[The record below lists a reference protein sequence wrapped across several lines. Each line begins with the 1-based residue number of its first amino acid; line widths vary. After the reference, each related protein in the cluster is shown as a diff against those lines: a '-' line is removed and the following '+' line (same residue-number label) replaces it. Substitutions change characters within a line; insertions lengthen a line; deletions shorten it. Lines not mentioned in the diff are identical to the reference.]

1 MSFISR
7 GFKGRRRD
15 SDADSDRVP
24 PGQYVTDDFP
34 VLSAGPT
41 PHTPLDQWTFAVV
54 DGDERKQW
62 TWEEFQA
69 LPSEEVTST
78 STASRAGRSST
89 RPGRASRSTRCW
101 KKPGRRR
108 PTCSPSATAAT
119 RRTCRRRTSPVGR
132 RGSRSCTTGSRS
144 TRSTA
149 APLACS
155 FRISTSGR
163 ARSGSAAWR
172 CAKTTSRASG
182 KPTAT
187 TCTATRGA
195 SSGTGRLT
203 WQVATVE
210 EVVEE
215 TPRVRTIVL
224 DVPDWPGHR
233 AGQHLDV
240 RLTAED
246 GYRAER
252 VLDCLRSGRA
262 GGDHGRAPGR
272 REVSLT

>member
-7 GFKGRRRD
+7 GFKGRRD

-62 TWEEFQA
+62 TWEEFRA
-69 LPSEEVTST
+69 LPSEEVTVDIHCVTRWSKLDT
-78 STASRAGRSST
+78 TWEGVSVDTLEEAGAGAYVLAFCDGGYDEPADGGRHRWEGVGRVRVRRRAA
-89 RPGRASRSTRCW
+89 RPGAR
-101 KKPGRRR
+101 
-108 PTCSPSATAAT
+108 
-119 RRTCRRRTSPVGR
+119 
-132 RGSRSCTTGSRS
+132 
-144 TRSTA
+144 
-149 APLACS
+149 
-155 FRISTSGR
+155 R
-163 ARSGSAAWR
+163 ARSPARPAPLLLEEREVGPRPGAPRGRRAGLLGNLRLPHVRRPVARAAVL
-172 CAKTTSRASG
+172 
-182 KPTAT
+182 
-187 TCTATRGA
+187 
-195 SSGTGRLT
+195 GRLT

-210 EVVEE
+210 EVVDE

-252 VLDCLRSGRA
+252 VLDRLRSGRA

-272 REVSLT
+272 R